1 MQRMSPKIIIT
12 ALAACAIALS
22 PITAAALSPAGTQT
36 AESQAALT
44 PDAALALL
52 QEGNQRFVSGKM
64 MERDLQ
70 AQVAATAGGQF
81 PHSIVLAC
89 IDSRVPPEVVFDQGI
104 GDIFA
109 PRVAGNFVDGELLGS
124 MEFAAAVAGSKVIVV
139 LGHTE
144 CGAVKGACDNVEL
157 GNLTQTLA
165 NIAPAVYAVTDI
177 PGERSS
183 KNKAFVDAVAHENV
197 RQTVDNIMERSSVL
211 RELVEAGKLKVVG
224 AMYDVASGK
233 VTFMDG

>member
-1 MQRMSPKIIIT
+1 MII

-22 PITAAALSPAGTQT
+22 PVTAAALSPAGTQT

-52 QEGNQRFVSGKM
+52 REGNQRFVSGKM

-124 MEFAAAVAGSKVIVV
+124 MEEPETLEALAGGIEVDGGGGCFTVHRATSASAAYRFTGRCSGRMAAMLCSFLPMRPSGIGASTVAV
-139 LGHTE
+139 
-144 CGAVKGACDNVEL
+144 
-157 GNLTQTLA
+157 
-165 NIAPAVYAVTDI
+165 
-177 PGERSS
+177 
-183 KNKAFVDAVAHENV
+183 
-197 RQTVDNIMERSSVL
+197 
-211 RELVEAGKLKVVG
+211 
-224 AMYDVASGK
+224 
-233 VTFMDG
+233 DGPS